1 MRLDQF
7 IIARGSLL
15 LLFFGI
21 TFIQL
26 FSFPGQFAHMRRMQ
40 GVSLLLEISLTLV
53 VGMWL
58 LCGQLALV
66 AIWKIVGEMKAQR
79 FFALRSMQLID
90 RLIFAL
96 KAACVFPIIIFTLV
110 APQADDPG
118 FFVLLSVITLFLV
131 ALAAIT
137 TLIKDQIA
145 KLAIK

>member
-1 MRLDQF
+1 
-7 IIARGSLL
+7 
-15 LLFFGI
+15 
-21 TFIQL
+21 
-26 FSFPGQFAHMRRMQ
+26 MQ